1 MKSLKFPNFLNSSS
15 SAVVEDSDATCQNLK
30 LLLLSTKKEFA
41 FDPYFGTKLKQFLFD
56 QNNYVIRD
64 VVIDDIYEAIALF
77 MPQLTCTR
85 KDITI
90 AKGKEKASVVIT
102 IKARNMTNYKLNT
115 YNLVLLSEDINA

>member
-64 VVIDDIYEAIALF
+64 IVIDDIYEAIELL
-77 MPQLTCTR
+77 MQQITCTR

-90 AKGKEKASVVIT
+90 EKGKEKASVVIT